1 MSIKILGGVAR
12 GYPLATPKSDS
23 TRPTSVLIKRKLF
36 DWRQHLDDYFFIDL
50 CAGSGA
56 MGLEALSRGA
66 QKVCLNDSQKPA
78 FLTLK
83 QNKANLEKAFSFD
96 PSMIKVTNLDL
107 KNWITKELSFEF
119 SETENVIL
127 FLDPPYENHE
137 LYREAFRLLKEQDFR
152 GEVWVESDRL
162 KGPKLSEVTGAFRS
176 VIKTVE
182 QGDHFVVVGKL
193 V

>member
-1 MSIKILGGVAR
+1 MIKILGGVAR
-12 GYPLATPKSDS
+12 GFPLATPRSDS

-36 DWRQHLDDYFFIDL
+36 DWRQNLEGYQFVDL

-56 MGLEALSRGA
+56 VAFEALSRGA
-66 QKVCLNDSQKPA
+66 DKVAANDSMRGA

-83 QNKANLEKAFSFD
+83 QNQEQLIKAFKFD
-96 PSMIKVTNLDL
+96 PASIVVSNSDAKHWVQ
-107 KNWITKELSFEF
+107 KELRYQFP
-119 SETENVIL
+119 ETQDVIL
-127 FLDPPYENHE
+127 FLDPPFESHK
-137 LYREAFRLLKEQDFR
+137 LYFEILESLKGLNFA

-162 KGPKLSEVTGAFRS
+162 TGPKLQDVTGAFHS

-193 V
+193 I

>member
-1 MSIKILGGVAR
+1 MIKILGGVAR
-12 GYPLATPKSDS
+12 GFPLATPRSDS

-36 DWRQHLDDYFFIDL
+36 DWRQNMEGYQFIDL

-56 MGLEALSRGA
+56 VAFEALSRGA
-66 QKVCLNDSQKPA
+66 EKVAANDSMRGA

-83 QNKANLEKAFSFD
+83 QNQEKLIEAFKFD
-96 PSMIKVTNLDL
+96 PASIVVTNADA
-107 KNWITKELSFEF
+107 KHWVTKELRYQFPD
-119 SETENVIL
+119 TKDVIL
-127 FLDPPYENHE
+127 FLDPPFESHK
-137 LYREAFRLLKEQDFR
+137 LYFEILEILKTSNFE

-162 KGPKLSEVTGAFRS
+162 IGPKLADVTGVFHS

-193 V
+193 I